1 MICET
6 WWTDVS
12 TTNINGY
19 SLFRKDRIGK
29 RGGGVC
35 IYVDESIKSYC
46 ISNADLSNENIE
58 QIWCSVEI
66 GNEKILRGCYYRP
79 GDTDVNY
86 CKEIVESINTAKKLV
101 ESKKYNGLLIGGDFN
116 FSTIKW
122 NDECM
127 GFNTVESYVPSNL
140 FLDCLHDNFLVQN
153 IAINTFQNNV
163 DETTNVLDYIV
174 TDSSNRILLIEH
186 HPPLGSIDHG
196 HHVITFYY
204 IYLDSENIEKNKD
217 PKLIYNKGN
226 FNEFNAF
233 LNQINWE
240 SIFSNLNIDECYET
254 FLKIYNEGCR
264 RFIPTKIFK
273 KDKFTNSAWM
283 TRDLKHLIKEKKV
296 AWCKCRNSGSKNTIF
311 AETYKSLN
319 KQVKLRVK
327 EAVKGF
333 ERSLANDAKKNP
345 KRIYAYINGK
355 TKIKESIRALRDN
368 DDNIITDGYAI
379 ADCLNN
385 YFASVFYAED
395 IDSLPTCE
403 MKTTTKCIDPVFSE
417 QVILTKLINLNT
429 NKSTGVDK
437 VHPKVLKECSDSLA
451 KPLSL
456 LFNLSYCSGR
466 VPQLWLCANVTPLF
480 KKGDKLNP
488 SNYRPVS
495 LTSVVC
501 KVMESIIRDSIMQHL
516 LANKLIISEQHG
528 FVPKKSCCT
537 NLLETMDLITQAIE
551 DGYPINII
559 FLDFAKA
566 FDTVAHTRLNI
577 KLSAFGI
584 VDKLLNWIKA
594 FLNGRTQRVILG
606 DFISK

>member
-1 MICET
+1 
-6 WWTDVS
+6 
-12 TTNINGY
+12 
-19 SLFRKDRIGK
+19 
-29 RGGGVC
+29 
-35 IYVDESIKSYC
+35 
-46 ISNADLSNENIE
+46 
-58 QIWCSVEI
+58 
-66 GNEKILRGCYYRP
+66 
-79 GDTDVNY
+79 
-86 CKEIVESINTAKKLV
+86 
-101 ESKKYNGLLIGGDFN
+101 
-116 FSTIKW
+116 
-122 NDECM
+122 
-127 GFNTVESYVPSNL
+127 
-140 FLDCLHDNFLVQN
+140 
-153 IAINTFQNNV
+153 
-163 DETTNVLDYIV
+163 
-174 TDSSNRILLIEH
+174 
-186 HPPLGSIDHG
+186 
-196 HHVITFYY
+196 
-204 IYLDSENIEKNKD
+204 
-217 PKLIYNKGN
+217 
-226 FNEFNAF
+226 
-233 LNQINWE
+233 
-240 SIFSNLNIDECYET
+240 
-254 FLKIYNEGCR
+254 
-264 RFIPTKIFK
+264 
-273 KDKFTNSAWM
+273 
-283 TRDLKHLIKEKKV
+283 
-296 AWCKCRNSGSKNTIF
+296 
-311 AETYKSLN
+311 
-319 KQVKLRVK
+319 
-327 EAVKGF
+327 
-333 ERSLANDAKKNP
+333 
-345 KRIYAYINGK
+345 
-355 TKIKESIRALRDN
+355 
-368 DDNIITDGYAI
+368 
-379 ADCLNN
+379 
-385 YFASVFYAED
+385 
-395 IDSLPTCE
+395 

-466 VPQLWLCANVTPLF
+466 VPQLWQCANVTPLF

-551 DGYPINII
+551 DGYPIDII